1 MVQTVFRELEE
12 ISKLSL
18 LQTMG
23 LEVDYENPVYG
34 KRIFDVGET
43 FETLYYILIFSEGRD
58 GSAAEYLSRCR

>member
-43 FETLYYILIFSEGRD
+43 FETLYYIVIFYEG
-58 GSAAEYLSRCR
+58 